1 MRKEI
6 VERVIK
12 NRDDVAI
19 KLEVENLLKQMTLKE
34 KIGQMYQAP
43 YSSTELVGP
52 TWNNLDT
59 ESLIKEGSVG
69 SILSLSDL
77 DSIYKLQKIAVEES
91 RLGIPLFFAYDI
103 IRGYKTIFP
112 IPLAM
117 ASSWDI
123 DLLEESCKIIAKE
136 SANSGLHMT
145 FSPMLDLVRDPRWGR
160 VMESHGEDPYLG
172 SEIGKAYIR
181 GFQQGDFSKKDAI
194 AACIKHFIGYGASEG
209 GRDYSNVDIS
219 RHSLFQ
225 YYIPPFKAGVLEGV
239 ASVMT
244 SFNVFEG
251 IPATSNRYLLKNI
264 LREKLGFDGVII
276 SDFTSTTEIINH
288 KIAIDFKE
296 VAQKCS
302 HATLDIEMVGTSFID
317 ELEEICDENPEYLEL
332 VDQAVARV
340 LMLKYKMGL
349 FDNPYKGMK
358 EKGEKL
364 YLLPEYREKAR
375 EMSEKSMVLLKNDSL
390 LPLKRE
396 SKIAIIGPYADSKN
410 VLGFWNGLGEEKDC
424 ISLLEGLK
432 NSGFSNVEYLQIDMD
447 QSEILNENFF
457 PDALAMAS
465 RADVVL
471 LALGEHQFNIG
482 EGASRTLLEFS
493 ESQKKLAQEIK
504 KLNKKIA
511 LLSFTGRPLILDWFH
526 ENMDAILQVWFL
538 GSESGNAIG
547 NILSGIKSPSGKL
560 TMSFPLNQGQIP
572 VYYNCLK
579 TGRPLDKNNVH
590 RFCSKYIDSS
600 NEPLYPFGYG
610 LTYGD
615 IEYEN
620 LKLDKK
626 QLTSDNFI
634 EISIQIK
641 NTGNYSVEEIVQ
653 LYIEAETF
661 SVSRPLKELKG
672 FKRVKLEKNTIEKVI
687 FKLTAEDLKFH
698 NSDLEY
704 VNESG
709 KYRIYVGKNS
719 RNTLVETI
727 NFNGGKR

>member
-6 VERVIK
+6 VEQVIK
-12 NRDDVAI
+12 NRDDFTI
-19 KLEVENLLKQMTLKE
+19 KSEVENLLKQMTLKE

-43 YSSTELVGP
+43 YSATELVGP

-59 ESLIKEGSVG
+59 EGLIKEGSVG

-77 DSIYKLQKIAVEES
+77 DSIYNLQKIAVEES

-112 IPLAM
+112 IPLAIS
-117 ASSWDI
+117 SSWDT

-145 FSPMLDLVRDPRWGR
+145 FSPMVDLVRDPRWGR

-181 GFQQGDFSKKDAI
+181 GFQQGDFSKRDAI

-209 GRDYSNVDIS
+209 GRDYNNVDIS

-225 YYIPPFKAGVLEGV
+225 YYLPPFKAGVLEGV

-251 IPATSNRYLLKNI
+251 IPATANRYLLKDI
-264 LREKLGFDGVII
+264 LRDKLGFDGVII
-276 SDFTSTTEIINH
+276 SDYTSTTEIINH
-288 KIAIDFKE
+288 KIAADFKE

-317 ELEEICDENPEYLEL
+317 ELEAICDENPEYLEL
-332 VDQAVARV
+332 VDQAAARV
-340 LMLKYKMGL
+340 LTLKYKMGL
-349 FDNPYKGMK
+349 FDDPYKGMK
-358 EKGEKL
+358 DKGEKL

-375 EMSEKSMVLLKNDSL
+375 EMSEKSMVLLKNESL
-390 LPLKRE
+390 LPLNRE
-396 SKIAIIGPYADSKN
+396 TKIALIGPYADSKN

-432 NSGFSNVEYLQIDMD
+432 NAGFSNIEHLQMELD
-447 QSEILNENFF
+447 QSEVLDEKLFGE
-457 PDALAMAS
+457 ALTMAS

-504 KLNKKIA
+504 KLDKKMA

-526 ENMDAILQVWFL
+526 ENMDAVLQVWFL

-547 NILSGIKSPSGKL
+547 NILSGKKSPSGKL
-560 TMSFPLNQGQIP
+560 TMSFPQNQGQIP
-572 VYYNCLK
+572 VYYNCLN
-579 TGRPLDKNNVH
+579 TGRPLDRNNVH
-590 RFCSKYIDSS
+590 RFCSRYIDSS

-610 LTYGD
+610 LTYGE
-615 IEYEN
+615 IEYEK
-620 LKLDKK
+620 LKLDKREMTPEDS
-626 QLTSDNFI
+626 L
-634 EISIQIK
+634 EVSIQIK
-641 NTGNYSVEEIVQ
+641 NTGSHEAEEIVQ

-672 FKRVKLEKNTIEKVI
+672 FKRVKLKKNAVEKVI

-698 NSDLEY
+698 NRDLEY

-709 KYRIYVGKNS
+709 KYKIYVGKNS
-719 RNTLVETI
+719 RDTLVETI
-727 NFNGGKR
+727 DFKNFI